1 MAEVLEITE
10 LGNPVL
16 RLKANEVQNIYDPD
30 LQALI
35 DNMVLT
41 TKEASG
47 VGLAAP
53 QVDKSLRIFIV
64 SSYPNKRYPDAPEMI
79 ATPVINP
86 EIIDYSSEMVK
97 GWEGCLSIPGI
108 RAPVPRH
115 KFIDVRYTDRYG
127 KPVEERLHDFVA
139 RIFQH
144 EYDHIEGI
152 VFLDRL
158 EDNSEIITEKEY
170 FKLA

>member
-1 MAEVLEITE
+1 MAEPLEITE

-16 RLKANEVQNIYDPD
+16 RIKAKRVRNVLD
-30 LQALI
+30 QAIQSLI
-35 DNMVLT
+35 DDMIIT
-41 TKEASG
+41 TKAANG

-53 QVDKSLRIFIV
+53 QVGESLRLFIM

-86 EIIDYSSEMVK
+86 QIIDYSSEMIK
-97 GWEGCLSIPGI
+97 DWEGCLSIPGI
-108 RAPVPRH
+108 RAPVARH
-115 KFIDVRYTDRYG
+115 KFIDVKYTDRHG
-127 KPVEERLHDFVA
+127 QPVEERLYDFVA

-170 FKLA
+170 FKLP

>member
-1 MAEVLEITE
+1 MANPLEITE

-16 RLKANEVQNIYDPD
+16 RLKSMDVQNVLDPEI
-30 LQALI
+30 QSLI
-35 DNMVLT
+35 DDMILT
-41 TKEASG
+41 TKEANG

-53 QVDKSLRIFIV
+53 QVGESLRLFIM

-108 RAPVPRH
+108 RAPVARH
-115 KFIDVRYTDRYG
+115 KFIDVKYTGRYG
-127 KPVEERLHDFVA
+127 KTVKERLYDFVA

-158 EDNSEIITEKEY
+158 EDNSEIITDKEY
-170 FKLA
+170 FKLL